1 MSDWQV
7 WLAIA
12 GMTLVTAITRALFL
26 AGGER
31 TVLPERAQRS
41 L

>member
-26 AGGER
+26 AGGE
-31 TVLPERAQRS
+31 
-41 L
+41 